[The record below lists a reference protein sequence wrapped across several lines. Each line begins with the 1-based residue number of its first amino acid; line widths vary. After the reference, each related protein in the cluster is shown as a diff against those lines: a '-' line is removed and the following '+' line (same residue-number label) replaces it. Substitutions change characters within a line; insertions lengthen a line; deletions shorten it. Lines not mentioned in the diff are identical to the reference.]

1 MIFKIFVK
9 WMRGTKELKEKLWRS
24 KRSCLLRVSG
34 TPIAISWV
42 RKEYNFEVIT
52 GIKQKVIKTYMGI
65 IAKEIKNSRKYE

>member
-24 KRSCLLRVSG
+24 KR
-34 TPIAISWV
+34 TPIAISWA